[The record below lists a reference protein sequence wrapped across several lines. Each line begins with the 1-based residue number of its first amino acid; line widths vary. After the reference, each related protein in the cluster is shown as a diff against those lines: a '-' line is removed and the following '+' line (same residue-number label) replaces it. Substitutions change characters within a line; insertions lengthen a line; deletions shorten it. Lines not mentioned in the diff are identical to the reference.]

1 MLVLL
6 RALLGAVRNI
16 VLGLLQFQNPAILEG
31 DCQLM
36 AKSLSPANNGFT
48 RLFAFFIE
56 LIHMLHRPPVG
67 NVPVV
72 TFSKEAV
79 QHAAAGEKPI
89 SVHLTKMSLSVAVSD
104 GIYGA

>member
-1 MLVLL
+1 
-6 RALLGAVRNI
+6 
-16 VLGLLQFQNPAILEG
+16 
-31 DCQLM
+31 M
-36 AKSLSPANNGFT
+36 AKSFPAPNNGFSNF
-48 RLFAFFIE
+48 FAFFIE

-79 QHAAAGEKPI
+79 QHSAAGEKPI